1 MFNTVE
7 YWNMRYKNGK
17 GSGKG
22 SRGELLEYKANTIN
36 NIINEFDI
44 QDIIDFGCGD
54 GELSNLI
61 DVEYYVGID
70 SSFEAV
76 AICRSKKLYDRCRD
90 VFGARIFIN
99 DINLSWTA
107 QADMTMSIDVIFH
120 LVNEREYLQHLLS
133 LFQHST
139 KYVLIY
145 SSDKEEDVDRGH
157 VKHRKCTRTINEL
170 FPDWKLL
177 RKIDNK
183 YPDQSFSDFY
193 LYEYSPPAEERGDEG
208 K

>member
-17 GSGKG
+17 GSGRG
-22 SRGELLEYKANTIN
+22 SEGLLLAYKAGTIN
-36 NIINEFDI
+36 DIIKEFDI

-61 DVEYYVGID
+61 DVGMYAGFDPSE
-70 SSFEAV
+70 EAV
-76 AICRSKKLYDRCRD
+76 KKCYDRCRD

-99 DINLSWTA
+99 DINLSWTV

-120 LVNEREYLQHLLS
+120 LVNEREYLEHLLS
-133 LFQHST
+133 LFQHSL

-157 VKHRKCTRTINEL
+157 VKHRKFTQTINEL

-193 LYEYSPPAEERGDEG
+193 LYAYSPPAEERGDEG